1 MNFCHRHHD
10 HHDDGD
16 GSIYLVPW
24 NRGLKNIDIT
34 MLKLPKILH
43 ITHNENDSEVDKIIK
58 TTSDLFCLPQNYIDE
73 NVGNDKDKVKY
84 EEENVENEKWRVEN
98 DKEEDVENK
107 EEENLEDEREEKVEN
122 KEEENV
128 ENEEI
133 RVKNEEENI
142 KNEKYPNN
150 N

>member
-1 MNFCHRHHD
+1 MAKFPKIIYVCPL
-10 HHDDGD
+10 
-16 GSIYLVPW
+16 SIW
-24 NRGLKNIDIT
+24 KRKNIDIT

-128 ENEEI
+128 ENEDI

-142 KNEKYPNN
+142 EN
-150 N
+150 

>member
-1 MNFCHRHHD
+1 
-10 HHDDGD
+10 
-16 GSIYLVPW
+16 
-24 NRGLKNIDIT
+24 
-34 MLKLPKILH
+34 MLKLPKIL
-43 ITHNENDSEVDKIIK
+43 HNENDSEVDKIIK

-84 EEENVENEKWRVEN
+84 EEENVEIEKWGVEN

-122 KEEENV
+122 KEEQNV

-133 RVKNEEENI
+133 RVKIEEENI
-142 KNEKYPNN
+142 ENEKYPNN